1 LRVHETGEVKLMSPR
16 AAFAPARTALASAR
30 VAALAVALVAL
41 VAPVAAGP
49 PAVDYPFGPVP
60 FTQVALGPGLWHS
73 RLATNGDVTVWY
85 DFKKCEETGR
95 IDNFAK
101 AGKLLKGEF
110 RGIPFDDSDVF
121 KVIEGA
127 SYTLAIQP
135 DPKLEKYLDDLVAK
149 IAAAQEPDGY
159 LYSAR
164 TIDPKRHVDFFGPQR
179 WTRLEQSHELYN
191 VGHLY
196 EAAVA
201 HHQATGKRSLLE
213 VALKNAELI
222 ERTFGPGPSQ
232 RKDPPGHQEI
242 EIGLVKLYRATGE
255 KKYLTL
261 ARFFLDQRGR
271 AGAGADGRRLRGEYQ
286 QDHKPVA
293 QQQEAVGH
301 AVRACY
307 MYSGMADVAALT
319 GDAEYLRAI
328 DAIWENVVSRKMYLT
343 GGVGSRGGGEA
354 FGDDY
359 ELPNRE
365 AYNETCAA
373 IAHALWNERMFLLHG
388 DGKYIDGLE
397 RILYNGF
404 LAGVGLS
411 GDRFFYPNPLA
422 ADGRTAFNH
431 GSASRSPWFG
441 VSCCPVNVV
450 RFIPSV
456 AGFAYATRGDAAYVN
471 LFLPGKAKL
480 RVGGRQVQIEQAT
493 RYPWD
498 GRVEMKVTVDSPG
511 EFSLLVRIPGWA
523 QNRPVPS
530 DLYSYLDAED
540 WPPAAKLSVNGEP
553 LAAIGHARGYV
564 NLRRT
569 WKTGDTVVLELPM
582 PVRRVAAHEKV
593 EADRGR
599 VALERGPIVYC
610 LEGVD
615 HGGHVADLLLPDDA
629 QLSAEHRPD
638 LLGGVTV
645 VSGTAKRGVFS
656 DDGKLALKDERITA
670 VPYFA
675 WAHRGQGEME
685 VWIAR
690 EESAIRTRPK
700 PTIANQSR
708 PSASHCFVS
717 DSVGA
722 MNDDVEP
729 KNSGDHGL
737 PRFTWWDRRGTTEWV
752 QLDFAGPATV
762 SQVEVYWFDDTG
774 RGACRVPASW
784 KLLYRDGD
792 EWKEVPEADGYGVEK
807 DRYNV
812 AKFKAVKTQGLRIEA
827 RLREN
832 VSGGVLEWKVK

>member
-1 LRVHETGEVKLMSPR
+1 MFP
-16 AAFAPARTALASAR
+16 RTALA
-30 VAALAVALVAL
+30 LGLVASIS
-41 VAPVAAGP
+41 PVSAAEP
-49 PAVDYPFGPVP
+49 PAIDYPFTPVP
-60 FTQVALGPGLWHS
+60 FTQVTVGEGLWQS
-73 RLATNGDVTVWY
+73 RLATNRDVTVGY

-101 AGKLLKGEF
+101 AGKLTKGEF

-127 SYTLAIQP
+127 SYSLATKP
-135 DPKLEKYLDDLVAK
+135 DPKLEKHLDDLIAK

-164 TIDPKRHVDFFGPQR
+164 TIDPKKHVDFFGQER

-201 HHQATGKRSLLE
+201 HFQATGKRSLLD
-213 VALKNAELI
+213 VAIKNAELI
-222 ERTFGPGPSQ
+222 DRTFGPADTQ

-242 EIGLVKLYRATGE
+242 EIGLVKLYRTTGE
-255 KKYLTL
+255 KKYLAL
-261 ARFFLDQRGR
+261 AKFFLDQRGR
-271 AGAGADGRRLRGEYQ
+271 ASGRRLRGEYQ
-286 QDHKPVA
+286 QDHRPVVE
-293 QQQEAVGH
+293 QQEAVGH

-307 MYSGMADVAALT
+307 MYSGMADVAALA

-328 DAIWENVVSRKMYLT
+328 DRLWENVVGRKMYLT

-388 DGKYIDGLE
+388 DGKYIDVLE
-397 RILYNGF
+397 RILYGGF
-404 LAGVGLS
+404 LSGVGLS

-431 GSASRSPWFG
+431 GSAERSPWFG

-480 RVGGRQVQIEQAT
+480 RLSGRQVEIEQAT

-498 GRVEMKVTVDSPG
+498 GRVEMKVAVDAPA

-523 QNRPVPS
+523 RNQPVPS
-530 DLYSYLDAED
+530 DLYRYLDAAD
-540 WPPAAKLSVNGEP
+540 SAAAVKLSVNGESR
-553 LAAIGHARGYV
+553 AVNVEKGHV

-569 WKTGDTVVLELPM
+569 WKTGDTVLLELPM
-582 PVRRVAAHEKV
+582 PVRRVVAHEKV

-599 VALERGPIVYC
+599 VALERGPVVYC

-615 HGGHVADLLLPDDA
+615 QGGRVGDLLLPDDA
-629 QLSAEHRPD
+629 KLTAEHRED

-645 VSGTAKRGVFS
+645 LVGPAKRGVFS
-656 DDGKLALKDERITA
+656 DEGKLSLADDKITA

-675 WAHRGQGEME
+675 WAHRGKGEME

-690 EESAIRTRPK
+690 EESAIRARPR
-700 PTIANQSR
+700 PTIANRSR
-708 PSASHCFVS
+708 PSASHCWAS
-717 DSVGA
+717 DSVEA
-722 MNDDVEP
+722 LNDDLEP

-752 QLDFAGPATV
+752 QLDFAEPATV

-774 RGACRVPASW
+774 RGACRIPASW

-792 EWKEVPEADGYGVEK
+792 AWKEVEGAEGFGVEK

-812 AKFKAVKTQGLRIEA
+812 VKFKAVETAALRIEA
-827 RLREN
+827 KLREGF
-832 VSGGVLEWKVK
+832 SGGVLEWKVK